1 MRDTVSVVVTVRIV
15 AISGSLRAGS
25 MNGAVLR
32 AAAAAAPRDMEI
44 VLYEGLGSLP
54 HFNPD
59 LDGEGAIAPPPVA
72 ELRALLDGAHGVL
85 ISTPEYAH
93 GVPGSLKNALD
104 WLVSTD
110 VLGGKPIVLLNAS
123 AGGGEHA
130 LNSLVEILRTMG
142 ADVLT
147 WASLLTPFLKK
158 KLGGTNVDPNVSAA
172 LRPPLDALREAALRR
187 LALAET

>member
-1 MRDTVSVVVTVRIV
+1 MRDTVSVVVAVRIV

-44 VLYEGLGSLP
+44 VLYEGIGSSP
-54 HFNPD
+54 HFNPH
-59 LDGEGAIAPPPVA
+59 LAGEGALAPPPVA

-123 AGGGEHA
+123 AGGGEFA
-130 LNSLVEILRTMG
+130 LGSLVEILRTMG

-147 WASLLTPFLKK
+147 WAS
-158 KLGGTNVDPNVSAA
+158 
-172 LRPPLDALREAALRR
+172 
-187 LALAET
+187 